1 MVLLLLLRSCSLA
14 AMAERF
20 DDVCELGE
28 LSGGDDL
35 GEPSPKRAKY
45 TGYKYKRI
53 GNQSGHLFLTN
64 PITFHNNF
72 DENGFQQH
80 TSRFSL

>member
-1 MVLLLLLRSCSLA
+1 MCQLLASFSAYVVLALLRSCSLA

-35 GEPSPKRAKY
+35 GGPSQKRAKY
-45 TGYKYKRI
+45 KYKTKY
-53 GNQSGHLFLTN
+53 SK
-64 PITFHNNF
+64 
-72 DENGFQQH
+72 DWE
-80 TSRFSL
+80 SK

>member
-1 MVLLLLLRSCSLA
+1 
-14 AMAERF
+14 MAEGF

-45 TGYKYKRI
+45 RSTKPSIHRI
-53 GNQSGHLFLTN
+53 GNQSDHLFLIT
-64 PITFHNNF
+64 PITFHNYF
-72 DENGFQQH
+72 DENVF
-80 TSRFSL
+80 

>member
-1 MVLLLLLRSCSLA
+1 MVVVLLLRICSLA

-35 GEPSPKRAKY
+35 GEPSPKRAR
-45 TGYKYKRI
+45 YK
-53 GNQSGHLFLTN
+53 
-64 PITFHNNF
+64 
-72 DENGFQQH
+72 
-80 TSRFSL
+80 

>member
-35 GEPSPKRAKY
+35 GPSPKRAKY
-45 TGYKYKRI
+45 TG
-53 GNQSGHLFLTN
+53 
-64 PITFHNNF
+64 
-72 DENGFQQH
+72 
-80 TSRFSL
+80 